1 QGDSGGPLTIE
12 QNGVARLVGV
22 VSWGLG
28 CGNLNKPGVYGRL
41 SSARAFIEPYLKKKN
56 LRVPN
61 FAGEVDEE
69 PDNQGAVVD
78 DDVVSALEG
87 GN

>member
-1 QGDSGGPLTIE
+1 TIE

-28 CGNLNKPGVYGRL
+28 CGDLNKPRVYGRL
-41 SSARAFIEPYLKKKN
+41 SSARSFIEPYLKKKN
-56 LRVPN
+56 LRVHYLV
-61 FAGEVDEE
+61 GEDVEASEE
-69 PDNQGAVVD
+69 VVADDVVD
-78 DDVVSALEG
+78 SDVVSALEG